1 MMRQRQTLLEASFPT
16 VPEFAEI
23 SRILGAATIVSM
35 LSLVWEAWDHVQR
48 EVLQNVDLSVA
59 DDQLERALNER
70 LEAAMQERLT
80 HAEPFTVQHES
91 YEWETRQG
99 GSARPP
105 QYDIAFKLRAQPR
118 IMWPLEGKV
127 LPTAGQIAAYVRDI
141 DESFIRCVYA
151 PFTGEGAMLGYL
163 REGAVDS
170 AFDAIAGHFGF
181 RALELHPSFPGR
193 SHRYTVHSRQV
204 PNGKQYPLEL
214 RCHHMLMELRSSQ
227 PSSP

>member
-1 MMRQRQTLLEASFPT
+1 MMRQRQTLLEACFPT

-23 SRILGAATIVSM
+23 SRIVDEATVVRM
-35 LSLVWEAWDHVQR
+35 LSIVWEAWDQVR
-48 EVLQNVDLSVA
+48 LEVLQSVDLSVA

-70 LEAAMQERLT
+70 LESAMQERLNNT
-80 HAEPFTVQHES
+80 EPFTVQHES
-91 YEWETRQG
+91 YEWASRKG

-127 LPTAGQIAAYVRDI
+127 IPTASQIAAYVRDI
-141 DESFIRCVYA
+141 DEAFIHCVYA

-163 REGAVDS
+163 RQGAVS
-170 AFDAIAGHFGF
+170 AAFQAIAKHYGVP
-181 RALELHPSFPGR
+181 ALDTHPAFPGR
-193 SHRYTVHSRQV
+193 SHRRSLHLRKV
-204 PNGKQYPLEL
+204 PEGKQFSSEL
-214 RCHHMLMELRSSQ
+214 RCHHMLMELSSSQ